1 VRRTTGRMIATA
13 AVASLLLAGCQDGQD
28 PDEEAATAP
37 PEDTGGQD
45 PGAQDPGELPDQG
58 LADPNEDVED
68 GVYRGNG
75 VVLPVPDDWTLDPT
89 AFAQGV
95 IAAVSED
102 GAQSMTAQAIDTGE
116 AESTGTDLDLDT
128 LLDSVRSQ
136 LDREAEVDEDVDL
149 AGADRAHRLT
159 YLELPP
165 QQEGA
170 PEVSVTVVLA
180 EDGEGLVGEFTFSA
194 AADEYDDET
203 ADLLLAQAGF
213 DPDSEPV
220 APAPPP
226 APGG

>member
-1 VRRTTGRMIATA
+1 MIATA
-13 AVASLLLAGCQDGQD
+13 AVASLLLAGCDDAG
-28 PDEEAATAP
+28 PDEQAAP
-37 PEDTGGQD
+37 PPTEDQGAGEQD
-45 PGAQDPGELPDQG
+45 LGDDLPDG
-58 LADPNEDVED
+58 SLNDPNEDVED

-75 VVLPVPDDWTLDPT
+75 VVLPVPEGWSLDST

-95 IAAVSED
+95 VAAVSED
-102 GAQSMTAQAIDTGE
+102 GLQSMTAQAIETGQAEE
-116 AESTGTDLDLDT
+116 AGTELDLDT
-128 LLDSVRSQ
+128 LLDGVRGQ
-136 LDREAEVDEDVDL
+136 LQQEAEVDEDIEL
-149 AGADRAHRLT
+149 SGAERAHRLT

-194 AADEYDDET
+194 AADRYDDDT
-203 ADLLLAQAGF
+203 VDLLLAQAGF
-213 DPDSEPV
+213 DPDTEPA